1 MRCVSFPLPS
11 TIDQEMASELKQR
24 GAGSLNFGGFS
35 VRDVRNGPA
44 KAGYQPMSVDAEL
57 ATGGSGIDPTAGL
70 RDLGLPIRQID
81 LTGGIEFQ
89 QLMNVTVTDKQAK
102 YGWLI
107 GWARLL
113 LAGVY
118 GVTSF
123 ALLFVVIFLTN
134 GGKMPLQWD
143 PLRYSNLDNKW
154 EAALEK
160 VGVIYVAWALL
171 AMLTAFAAYQAVHF
185 LPVVREFYLKFVSYY
200 QMNPIRWIWYGV
212 AGGLV
217 VAFYSLIMGVSSVIV
232 MVLLLVIVIGG
243 AASVLFSEMINRP
256 NVYIVTDAERQD
268 PSILTSKYGLTPCEA
283 AAAIKVGYFLKPG
296 VVTPWPILA
305 ALVLLLTYVG
315 IVSAYFWTA
324 VDDEFSQVPWY
335 AWTTY
340 FLTVAS
346 FVAMAAANVARLLL
360 SWALFQ
366 NYLYLDLLHNGVEF
380 LFIYVGI
387 VLNIVGFAVA
397 A

>member
-1 MRCVSFPLPS
+1 
-11 TIDQEMASELKQR
+11 MAAQLTQR
-24 GAGSLNFGGFS
+24 GAGSISVGGFT
-35 VRDVRNGPA
+35 VRDTGRSAPTVSSSS
-44 KAGYQPMSVDAEL
+44 AGYRPLSVDAEM
-57 ATGGSGIDPTAGL
+57 ATGGTGIDPTAGL

-81 LTGGIEFQ
+81 LTGGIEFE

-102 YGWLI
+102 YGSLI
-107 GWARLL
+107 GFARLG
-113 LAGVY
+113 LAVLY
-118 GVTSF
+118 GLTAF
-123 ALLFVVIFLTN
+123 ALLFVVIFRTN
-134 GGKMPLQWD
+134 GGEMPLQWD
-143 PLRYSNLDNKW
+143 PLRYSDLDNKW

-160 VGVIYVAWALL
+160 IGVIYMAWALL
-171 AMLTAFAAYQAVHF
+171 AMLTVFAAYQGIHF
-185 LPVVREFYLKFVSYY
+185 LPFVRDFYLKFVFYY
-200 QMNPIRWIWYGV
+200 QMNPIRWIWHGV

-232 MVLLLVIVIGG
+232 MVLLLVVVIGG
-243 AASVLFSEMINRP
+243 AAAVLFSEMINRP
-256 NVYIVTDAERQD
+256 NVYMVTAEERAD

-283 AAAIKVGYFLKPG
+283 TAALKSGYFLKPG

-324 VDDEFSQVPWY
+324 VDDKWSRVPWY

-340 FLTVAS
+340 FLTVGA

-360 SWALFQ
+360 SWAIFQ
-366 NYLYLDLLHNGVEF
+366 NYLYMDLLHNGVEF

-387 VLNIVGFAVA
+387 VLNIVGFAVTA
-397 A
+397 